1 MNCGL
6 FINAG
11 VHKRVFISLLIL
23 CLWEGE
29 WREWE
34 RWKMELPWTQQNN
47 LLSIWFRK
55 HLLANYDAIDWW
67 MLRVRQK
74 SFGGVGVKRRKPY
87 WLIQHSSLRTAED
100 DLAWVKLYSRQ
111 VPEKRSRDVKFYNQR
126 GNANVLTGEDLILDS
141 FQYCGQSFQDLY
153 WGLAISQWN
162 TFSALLLL

>member
-1 MNCGL
+1 MRESTKEFLYLYWSFAFGKENGESESD
-6 FINAG
+6 G
-11 VHKRVFISLLIL
+11 KWS
-23 CLWEGE
+23 CLGHSKIICLAFDSESIFLQI
-29 WREWE
+29 
-34 RWKMELPWTQQNN
+34 MM
-47 LLSIWFRK
+47 LSIGECFV
-55 HLLANYDAIDWW
+55 LD
-67 MLRVRQK
+67 K
-74 SFGGVGVKRRKPY
+74 SLWGGVGVKRRKPY

-111 VPEKRSRDVKFYNQR
+111 APEKGSRDVKFYNQQ